1 MGEGDHEL
9 IRAERDLYRRL
20 LDLGAHEDV
29 QAFLDEA
36 LALAAEATGA
46 QRGYLALEPARGGRP
61 TVTTL
66 ACSDG
71 DVDRIRRELSQGII
85 AEALRTGRTISTAS
99 ALDDPR
105 FMGLASVQAHRI
117 QAVVCAP
124 IGGAAPFGALYLQ
137 GRAAPGPFPER
148 ERLVA
153 EAFARHVAPLADR
166 LRRTTREDADDPTR
180 EHRARLRAD
189 GVVGRSRALAEAL
202 RTLAVAAQVDVPVL
216 LVGESGTGKT
226 ELARCLHASSRRAAG
241 PFVELN
247 CAAIPETLLEAELF
261 GAEKGAH
268 STATRRMPG
277 KVAAAEGGTLF
288 LDEVAELAPGAQAK
302 LLQFLQSKV
311 YYRLGDA
318 APQRADVRVVA
329 ATNADLEGA
338 VAARRFREDLY
349 YRLDVFRV
357 RVPSLAERVED
368 LPVLAAHLAKIAG
381 AAYGRSLTV
390 SRAAQAALAS
400 AEWPGNIRQLAA
412 AVQRGAAFALDEKCD
427 AIEAHHLFPERR
439 AASAASSAS
448 GGVEPATWQE
458 ATRRF
463 QRSLLEETLAGC
475 NGNVSEAA
483 RRLDLAR
490 SHLHELLRAHGLGR
504 GKG

>member
-1 MGEGDHEL
+1 MADTDPEL
-9 IRAERDLYRRL
+9 LRAERDLYRRL
-20 LDLGAHEDV
+20 LDLGAHDDV
-29 QAFLDEA
+29 HAFLDEA

-46 QRGYLALEPARGGRP
+46 QRGYLTLESAGSATPVA
-61 TVTTL
+61 TTL
-66 ACSDG
+66 ACTEG

-105 FMGLASVQAHRI
+105 FKGLASVQAHRI
-117 QAVVCAP
+117 QAVLCAP
-124 IGGAAPFGALYLQ
+124 VGASTPIGALYLQ
-137 GRAAPGPFPER
+137 GRASPGPFPER
-148 ERLVA
+148 ERQIA

-166 LRRTTREDADDPTR
+166 LRHSAREPAEDPTH
-180 EHRARLRAD
+180 EHRARLKAD
-189 GVVGRSRALAEAL
+189 GVVGRSKALADAL

-226 ELARCLHASSRRAAG
+226 ELARCLHVSSRRAAG

-247 CAAIPETLLEAELF
+247 CAAIPETLMESELF

-268 STATRRMPG
+268 STATRRTPG

-288 LDEVAELAPGAQAK
+288 LDEVAELAQGAQAK

-311 YYRLGDA
+311 YYRLGDTA
-318 APQRADVRVVA
+318 AQRADVRVVA

-357 RVPSLAERVED
+357 RVPSLAERVD
-368 LPVLAAHLAKIAG
+368 DIPLLAEHLAKAAG
-381 AAYGRSLTV
+381 APYGRALTV
-390 SRAAQAALAS
+390 SRAARAALTS

-412 AVQRGAAFALDEKCD
+412 AVQRGAAFAID
-427 AIEAHHLFPERR
+427 AKSDVIEAHHLFPERR
-439 AASAASSAS
+439 AEASAAGEAL
-448 GGVEPATWQE
+448 TWQE

-463 QRSLLEETLAGC
+463 QKGLLEDTLAAC

-483 RRLDLAR
+483 RRLDVAR
-490 SHLHELLRAHGLGR
+490 SHLHELLRAHGVGR
-504 GKG
+504 AKA

>member
-1 MGEGDHEL
+1 MADADPEL
-9 IRAERDLYRRL
+9 VRAERDLYRRL
-20 LDLGAHEDV
+20 LDLGAHDDV

-46 QRGYLALEPARGGRP
+46 QRGYLALEPAGGGAAA
-61 TVTTL
+61 VTTL

-71 DVDRIRRELSQGII
+71 DVDRIRRELSQGIV

-105 FMGLASVQAHRI
+105 FKGLASVQAHRI
-117 QAVVCAP
+117 QAVLCAP

-137 GRAAPGPFPER
+137 GRASPGPFPER
-148 ERLVA
+148 ERQIA

-166 LRRTTREDADDPTR
+166 LRRAARDTGDDPTR
-180 EHRARLRAD
+180 EHRARLKAD
-189 GVVGRSRALAEAL
+189 GVVGRSKALAEAL

-288 LDEVAELAPGAQAK
+288 LDEVAELAQGAQAK
-302 LLQFLQSKV
+302 LLQFLQSKQ
-311 YYRLGDA
+311 YYRLGDPS
-318 APQRADVRVVA
+318 PQRADVRVVA

-357 RVPSLAERVED
+357 RVPSLAERPED
-368 LPVLAAHLAKIAG
+368 VPLLAEHLAHAAG
-381 AAYGRSLTV
+381 AAYGRALTV
-390 SRAAQAALAS
+390 SRAAKAALAS
-400 AEWPGNIRQLAA
+400 AEWPGNVRQLAA
-412 AVQRGAAFALDEKCD
+412 AVQRGAAFALDEKSD

-439 AASAASSAS
+439 PAANASAGAEAL
-448 GGVEPATWQE
+448 TWQE

-463 QRSLLEETLAGC
+463 QRGLLEETLAAC

-490 SHLHELLRAHGLGR
+490 SHLHELLRAHGVGR
-504 GKG
+504 AKA